1 MKESSKDKNSTMY
14 CITDEMLVNE
24 RSLKNQYRHIVDA
37 TNIVSKTDIHG
48 VITYVNSKFIE
59 ISGYSKEELIGKHHN
74 ILRNPDIDASFFKE
88 LWETIKS
95 KQVWNGAI
103 TNVHKNGSRYTVEA
117 SIFPILDAK
126 GDIVEYIAIRHNITK
141 LQELNDEINALHS
154 YDLQQQHIAREK
166 LEMGIANDFNESESK
181 ILYAPSDILSG
192 DFYSLYKGEDGSR
205 FLYIIDGQGHGVS
218 PALTVFAVSSIM
230 NQLVKKVI
238 NLQELTDQL
247 FPAIKPFLGEIEQLS
262 YTMIKISADSKKLF
276 YASAGMY
283 PFLIKEKG
291 LKIKE
296 LKANNIPFMN
306 FSQVPKV
313 TELDIKGAESI
324 LLYSDGL
331 VEHENRELNIFS
343 PQNLILE
350 PNLIESAK
358 GSMSAMKLEDD
369 VTLLYLKI

>member
-1 MKESSKDKNSTMY
+1 MQESSKEKNNNMY
-14 CITDEMLVNE
+14 CITDKMLINE

-48 VITYVNSKFIE
+48 VITYVNNKFAE

-95 KQVWNGAI
+95 KQVWNGVI
-103 TNVHKNGSRYTVEA
+103 TNVHKNGSKYTVEA

-126 GDIVEYIAIRHNITK
+126 GDIVEYIAIRHDITK
-141 LQELNDEINALHS
+141 LQKLNDEIHTLHS

-166 LEMGIANDFNESESK
+166 LEMGIVNDFNESESK
-181 ILYAPSDILSG
+181 VLYAPSDILSG
-192 DFYSLYKGEDGSR
+192 DFYSLYKGKDGSR

-230 NQLVKKVI
+230 NQLVKKVSS
-238 NLQELTDQL
+238 LQELTNQL
-247 FPAIKPFLGEIEQLS
+247 FPAIKPFLGEVEQLS

-291 LKIKE
+291 IKIKE
-296 LKANNIPFMN
+296 VKANNIPFMN

-313 TELDIKGAESI
+313 SELDIKGAESI